1 MRYALIENTGYL
13 PYYNIA
19 LEKYLF
25 DHCRED
31 EILLYLWV
39 NDPCVIAG
47 CHQNVL
53 LEWDNNFLKKE
64 GIYPV
69 RRLTG
74 GGCVYQDRGNL
85 NYSFISRLE
94 HKAVEKW
101 LNIILNAVNRFGL
114 TADLSGRNDL
124 TAGGRKFGGT
134 AWLEE
139 DDKILF
145 HGTLMV
151 DVDIARME
159 RSLTPSFLKFEGKAI
174 ASVRSRVVNLRECSP
189 KLQSEALAAAIVSS
203 FTEEYGQPE
212 CLKMEQ
218 KAELEAE
225 AARLAAPEWIYN
237 KNASGNILLEYKRQ
251 GELVQ
256 LNLTVRE
263 NTITGAEIFTD
274 SVDALPLARLKERLM
289 GAKYTESDFT
299 AILDEVLGRRDSLFP
314 QQP

>member
-1 MRYALIENTGYL
+1 MKYFLIENAGYL

-25 DHCRED
+25 DHCRQD

-85 NYSFISRLE
+85 NYSFISGLK
-94 HKAVEKW
+94 HQAVEKW
-101 LNIILNAVNRFGL
+101 LNIILNAVNYFGL
-114 TADLSGRNDL
+114 TASLSGRNDL
-124 TAGGRKFGGT
+124 TVGGRKFGGT

-145 HGTLMV
+145 HGTLMI
-151 DVDIARME
+151 DVDIAQME
-159 RSLTPSFLKFEGKAI
+159 RSLTPNLLKFEGKAI

-203 FTEEYGQPE
+203 FAAEYGRPE
-212 CLKMEQ
+212 RLVIQ
-218 KAELEAE
+218 QVPELAAE

-237 KNASGNILLEYKRQ
+237 KNASGNILLEYKLQ

-256 LNLTVRE
+256 LNLTVQE
-263 NTITGAEIFTD
+263 NTIAGVEIFTD
-274 SVDALPLARLKERLM
+274 SVDALPLAQLKERLI
-289 GAKYTESDFT
+289 GAKYTESDFA
-299 AILDEVLGRRDSLFP
+299 AILNEALSRGASLFP
-314 QQP
+314 QQS